1 MIHKKMIEVMKA
13 VSHIGK
19 NRKNQSQGFNF
30 RGIDDVMNE
39 LHGIMSEVGVFII
52 PEAVGDTVVDERQSK
67 SGGVNRFI
75 VQRWKYTFFAEDGSN
90 VTATAIGEAM
100 DSGDKAMNK
109 SMSIALK
116 YCLLQTFL
124 IPTEEDKDPDANSH
138 DLKPKTLDQDQV
150 MAIKTGIELGGVS
163 LETVLEV
170 YKVSKIEDIQAE
182 KFQSI
187 MKRLNATIDKNKA
200 GDK

>member
-67 SGGVNRFI
+67 SGGVTRFI
-75 VQRWKYTFFAEDGSN
+75 VQRWKYTFYAEDGSN

-138 DLKPKTLDQDQV
+138 DLKPKTLDHDQV

-163 LETVLEV
+163 LETVLEA
-170 YKVSKIEDIQAE
+170 YKVSKIEDIHAE

-187 MKRLNATIDKNKA
+187 MKRLNATIDKKKE
-200 GDK
+200 GEK